1 MAQSGGVYAVL
12 LLALTA
18 GVAGLLAGEFFHG
31 VGYLVYV
38 GGALALL
45 AVAGITG
52 AIAQVDPP
60 EDAAGE
66 H

>member
-1 MAQSGGVYAVL
+1 MTQSGAVYAVL
-12 LLALTA
+12 LVALTA

-31 VGYLVYV
+31 VKYLVYV

-45 AVAGITG
+45 AVAGITA
-52 AIAQVDPP
+52 AIARVEPS
-60 EDAAGE
+60 EDAAGG